1 MCPRRHGEG
10 YRRRA
15 GRYKKSQL
23 LFQAAHVNAGDVD
36 QSNSVDEINTSIAV
50 RIIEVRTKSLSST
63 QSLQATSSGCNA
75 MAVALALEKVAL
87 KRPLSVFA
95 LPSAVLDALKPL
107 SVILV

>member
-1 MCPRRHGEG
+1 MSTHISTRISTRTSTHT
-10 YRRRA
+10 
-15 GRYKKSQL
+15 
-23 LFQAAHVNAGDVD
+23 
-36 QSNSVDEINTSIAV
+36 NT
-50 RIIEVRTKSLSST
+50 
-63 QSLQATSSGCNA
+63 QGWQATSSGCNA